1 MQPPDEFFTLYRGL
15 AREGP
20 GLPDD
25 VIWALQVAGTAD
37 GADICDAGCG
47 SGADAVTL
55 AKARPRARISALD
68 IAPSL
73 VVEARVRLAPF
84 GARAR
89 VAQGDMAHLPG
100 RYDLIWCAGA
110 AYFLGLATALRG
122 WRPALKTGG
131 RVAISH
137 PVHTTMPPSDAA
149 RAFWQGEPCQVSDI
163 AGIEAEIAAAGFA
176 TLGHRLLIGAPW
188 AAYYGPL
195 AARIEALRAAQPSP
209 ALAGVLDAS
218 AREIALWRAAPDQI
232 AYALVVV
239 EPR

>member
-1 MQPPDEFFTLYRGL
+1 MPPPDEFFTLYSGL

-20 GLPDD
+20 GLPAD
-25 VIWALQVAGTAD
+25 VLWALQVAGTPE
-37 GADICDAGCG
+37 GAEICDAGCG

-55 AKARPRARISALD
+55 AKARRRARITALD

-73 VVEARVRLAPF
+73 VVEARGRLAPF
-84 GARAR
+84 GARVR
-89 VAQGDMAHLPG
+89 VVQGDMAHLPG
-100 RYDLIWCAGA
+100 QYDLIWCAGA
-110 AYFLGLATALRG
+110 AYFLGVKQALRG
-122 WRPALKTGG
+122 WRPALKFGG

-137 PVHTTMPPSDAA
+137 PVYPTMPPSDAA
-149 RAFWQGEPCQVSDI
+149 RAFWQGEPGDVSDL
-163 AGIEAEIAAAGFA
+163 AGIEAEIAAAGYA

-195 AARIEALRAAQPSP
+195 AARIEALRAARPSP
-209 ALAGVLDAS
+209 ALADVLDVS
-218 AREIALWRAAPDQI
+218 THEIALWHAAQNQI